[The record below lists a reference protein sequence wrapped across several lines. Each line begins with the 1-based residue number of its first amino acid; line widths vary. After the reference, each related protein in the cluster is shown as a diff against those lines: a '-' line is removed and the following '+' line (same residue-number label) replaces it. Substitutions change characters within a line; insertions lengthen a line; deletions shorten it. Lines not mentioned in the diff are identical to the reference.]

1 MKNVFQMLER
11 EKAEYKIKAENYE
24 NDLEMYKKTF
34 DSLSRTGLGDK
45 DEEIKEC
52 KKKVLFY

>member
-1 MKNVFQMLER
+1 MLER